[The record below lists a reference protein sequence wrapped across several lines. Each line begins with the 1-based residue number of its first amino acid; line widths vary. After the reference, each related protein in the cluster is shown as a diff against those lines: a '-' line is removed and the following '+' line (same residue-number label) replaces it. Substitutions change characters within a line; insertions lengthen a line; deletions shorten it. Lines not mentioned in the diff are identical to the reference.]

1 MQLEIPTKSVGKKQ
15 DMEIDSPDT
24 SSGSISGTR
33 EENGLSLYPVS
44 VGDYGEGLP
53 YAPINWPK
61 PGDNWG
67 WRVGKRIASSGH
79 FLDRYLYPP
88 KHLQDP
94 HRKKLGFASKQSVE
108 QFIRA
113 KFPNADVNAF
123 FASFSWKIPS
133 KQLRLVVMTDD
144 KEQNPPSMKAEE
156 TSASDSP
163 MADLACKAG
172 NKACSS
178 LGAVGSASGVMFC
191 DICCSE
197 PGFCRDCCCILC
209 CKTVSSSYG
218 GYSYIRCQALLNGY
232 ACGHV
237 AHINCGLRAY
247 MAGTVGGTIGLD
259 AEYYCRRCDSRLDLV
274 SHVRKL
280 LKTCESINSR
290 DDIEMIL
297 GVGISIL
304 RDSQRASAKQLLHQI
319 SVAMAK
325 LRNGADLEDVWKK
338 EEIVEVTEEGLS
350 HAENG
355 ALELENHEDH
365 PTNRFLS
372 PLLSSKFDHRVET
385 LVLEDEIDQILMALK
400 KSQESEYT
408 LAEETLSVQK
418 NCIQDL
424 YQQLDHER
432 SALSQ
437 RAASPDA
444 DAILDSF
451 LCKVDHLKQEIRKFK
466 DMKEVAKGFGRTPK
480 RILKEHFN
488 LETEN

>member
-1 MQLEIPTKSVGKKQ
+1 
-15 DMEIDSPDT
+15 MEIDSPDA

-33 EENGLSLYPVS
+33 EENGFHLNRVS

-53 YAPINWPK
+53 YAPIDWPK
-61 PGDNWG
+61 PGDNWS

-94 HRKKLGFASKQSVE
+94 HRKKVGLASKQSVE

-113 KFPNADVNAF
+113 KFPDADVNAF

-133 KQLRLVVMTDD
+133 KQLRLFGMTDD
-144 KEQNPPSMKAEE
+144 KEENPPSVEAEE

-163 MADLACKAG
+163 MADLTCKAG
-172 NKACSS
+172 NKTCTS
-178 LGAVGSASGVMFC
+178 LGAVGSASGVMLC

-218 GYSYIRCQALLNGY
+218 GYSYIRCQALLNGS

-237 AHINCGLRAY
+237 AHLNCGLRAY

-259 AEYYCRRCDSRLDLV
+259 AEYYCRRCDSRSDLV

-297 GVGISIL
+297 SVGISIL
-304 RDSQRASAKQLLHQI
+304 RDSQRASAKQLLDQI
-319 SVAMAK
+319 SLAMSK
-325 LRNGADLEDVWKK
+325 LRKGADLEDVWKK
-338 EEIVEVTEEGLS
+338 EEIVEVTEE
-350 HAENG
+350 NG
-355 ALELENHEDH
+355 ALELENHED
-365 PTNRFLS
+365 PPANRFLQ

-400 KSQESEYT
+400 KSQESEYR
-408 LAEETLSVQK
+408 LAEEALSVQK

-432 SALSQ
+432 STLSQ
-437 RAASPDA
+437 RAPSPDA
-444 DAILDSF
+444 DAVLDSF
-451 LCKVDHLKQEIRKFK
+451 LSKVDHLKQEITKFK

-480 RILKEHFN
+480 HILKDHFN